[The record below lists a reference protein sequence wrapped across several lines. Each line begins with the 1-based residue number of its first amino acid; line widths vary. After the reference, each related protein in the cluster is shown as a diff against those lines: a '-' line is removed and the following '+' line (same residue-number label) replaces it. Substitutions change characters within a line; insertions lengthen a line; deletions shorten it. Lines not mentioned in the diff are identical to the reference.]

1 MEKLLFS
8 NEEDL
13 VGTKKET
20 EVVKD
25 EDMIKK

>member
-13 VGTKKET
+13 VGTKKEA

-25 EDMIKK
+25 EDMVKK